1 MKTQKLAFAFA
12 LAASLLS
19 NSHAQDNSTLSF
31 ETDPSTFAMKGFAFH
46 LRYKPAHQ
54 QHVVLG
60 GGIYALDFPDMLIN
74 MNKKNRSE
82 GWNVRLN
89 GAVSLFGEYYFRQ
102 ANKSWFIGLQP
113 GIQQFKITNNQSGEV
128 STSFTN
134 LLIMPSIGYN
144 WSPFHFPMYFK
155 PWMGLGYT
163 TTISGNRTVGM
174 MEYDVS
180 PLIPFVTLHIGYT
193 FSFK

>member
-19 NSHAQDNSTLSF
+19 NGYAQDNPALSV
-31 ETDPSTFAMKGFAFH
+31 ETDPSTFAMNGFAFH
-46 LRYKPAHQ
+46 LRFKPGRQ

-60 GGIYALDFPDMLIN
+60 AGTYALDFPDMLIN
-74 MNKKNRSE
+74 MNKNNRSE

-89 GAVSLFGEYYFRQ
+89 GAVSLFGEYYFKQ

-113 GIQQFKITNNQSGEV
+113 GMQQFRITNDQSGE
-128 STSFTN
+128 SSASFTN
-134 LLIMPSIGYN
+134 LLIMPSVGYN
-144 WSPFHFPMYFK
+144 WSPFHIPLYIK

-163 TTISGNRTVGM
+163 KTISGNPTIGM
-174 MEYDVS
+174 NEYKVS

-193 FSFK
+193 FNFQ